1 MKGSPMKSLFNILL
15 ALFRP
20 ATAVDRAGTSI
31 KWLWLP
37 VVGILLVSAVLKAS
51 IGTPLEIEEAFEQ
64 FDAIQLEQ
72 GAEVVVIES
81 DAYADGGT
89 VELNAEGGGM
99 AISLVAAIVFGGL
112 GALFGVLY
120 VATFFFLAAKVW
132 ANQVGYTVMLT
143 VASLSLAPH
152 AIRNFIQAVYMQV
165 TGDFLAHPG
174 LGALVAPA
182 TPFDPPGVAYAL
194 LSQIDIWVIWGLV
207 ILAAA
212 LFSRTIGFQKK
223 QVIAAM
229 VTFIAVTGIFGAVP
243 SLVAWATLGG
253 M

>member
-1 MKGSPMKSLFNILL
+1 MKALLNILL

-20 ATAVDRAGTSI
+20 ATAVDRAGAST

-37 VVGILLVSAVLKAS
+37 VVGILVVSAVAKAAV
-51 IGTPLEIEEAFEQ
+51 GAPLQLEEVFGLGAQFEQ
-64 FDAIQLEQ
+64 V
-72 GAEVVVIES
+72 EVDGVEVPPEEIVLPEGEVPV
-81 DAYADGGT
+81 DGGVT
-89 VELNAEGGGM
+89 
-99 AISLVAAIVFGGL
+99 AIAAVSAIVFGGL

-132 ANQVGYTVMLT
+132 ANQAGYTVMLT
-143 VASLSLAPH
+143 VAALSLVPH
-152 AIRNFIQAVYMQV
+152 AIRNFIQAAYMQV

-194 LSQIDIWVIWGLV
+194 LAQIDIWVIWGLV

-212 LFSRTIGFQKK
+212 LFSKAIGFQKK

-229 VTFIAVTGIFGAVP
+229 ATFVAVTGIFGAVP
-243 SLVAWATLGG
+243 SLAVSYTHLTLPTN
-253 M
+253 